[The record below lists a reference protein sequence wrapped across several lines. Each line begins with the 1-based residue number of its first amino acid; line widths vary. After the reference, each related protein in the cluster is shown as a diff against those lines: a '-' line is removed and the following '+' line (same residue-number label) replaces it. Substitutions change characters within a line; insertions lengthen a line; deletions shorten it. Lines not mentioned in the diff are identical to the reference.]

1 MANTQKSKLVIPMYN
16 HWEKLADSEL
26 RRCLLDFKEYCKQKI
41 IINKQGHAVPFELNE
56 AQEAVA
62 ELILPFTFA
71 KIPEPVT
78 LVIHKSRQMGI
89 SVLLSALE
97 QYIVSRKKNINL
109 SHIFPTEDLAKSFF
123 QEKWL
128 TLLEATHPQLLPDCY
143 ATTSPPYVKVRDYLG
158 TSMNCNVRISSA
170 ESRGS
175 SRGQPLDDNTPLLT
189 PDGFKRIGDIEVGD
203 TVLSGDG
210 EPTKVLNVYHKG
222 LKPMYRLT
230 LMDGSTVDSSIEH
243 KWEVC
248 LREDRAN
255 KKVITT
261 GEMLDMVNAG
271 RKVNIEVGGVVGLPD
286 KDLPLD
292 PYRFGLILGDGD
304 INKNGMAHITSM
316 DKEILDLFDGTIHKT
331 KNKSVVKTCRGLS
344 HIFRGLGLAHKRSW
358 EKFIPEAYLVAGI
371 EQRKE
376 LLAGLMDTDGS
387 ISTYKRERGI
397 SAKTEFSTT
406 SKRLAEDVKC
416 LVKSLGGYCAISVRD
431 RGDVVINGVKS
442 RARRQYRLTVTTPF
456 CPFKIKRKA
465 EKWIPARRKYTLGV
479 KSVVPLNTCVPATC
493 IEVEAD
499 CHTYL
504 AGKELVRTHNTNQ
517 IVMLD
522 EYAYY
527 GNVSNIERGVLAT
540 QPKTGMVLT
549 VYVSTAN
556 GANHF
561 YDVVK
566 QSQQPNSRIKHLFLP
581 WHMLKEYEI
590 KPDKNSRLYDL
601 DNYVPTEY
609 DLKLMD
615 IFEHEGYP
623 VETWLPKINF
633 YDITLEKEAKGD
645 QDYMFENYPSTPEES
660 FSATGRPVL
669 PAKAINYWI
678 EQEHPTIF
686 IDQFLNEKTN
696 KIEML
701 PAPRSSI
708 KQFKPPIRGHK
719 YWLAIDPSSG
729 YAADR
734 SAGVVVDMDTLEE
747 VAFFTDYIEQT
758 ELAELA
764 VNLGTYYN
772 KAVIIPE
779 RNMGE
784 TMIEFIRQIGYP
796 RLYIDTQN
804 SSRVIK
810 YGVRTTRPVK
820 NEAIKKFKFLL
831 NNGLYKPHD
840 LQFLKEA
847 QHFNWV
853 QLPSGGYRA
862 EATGVDD
869 DGQPWHDDAVLSRL
883 ILMMAIDMGKFKKY
897 MRPKQQV
904 QAQQ

>member
-1 MANTQKSKLVIPMYN
+1 MYN

-62 ELILPFTFA
+62 ELILPLTFA

-158 TSMNCNVRISSA
+158 TSMNCNIRISSA

-175 SRGQPLDDNTPLLT
+175 SRGQ
-189 PDGFKRIGDIEVGD
+189 
-203 TVLSGDG
+203 
-210 EPTKVLNVYHKG
+210 
-222 LKPMYRLT
+222 
-230 LMDGSTVDSSIEH
+230 
-243 KWEVC
+243 
-248 LREDRAN
+248 
-255 KKVITT
+255 
-261 GEMLDMVNAG
+261 
-271 RKVNIEVGGVVGLPD
+271 
-286 KDLPLD
+286 
-292 PYRFGLILGDGD
+292 
-304 INKNGMAHITSM
+304 
-316 DKEILDLFDGTIHKT
+316 
-331 KNKSVVKTCRGLS
+331 
-344 HIFRGLGLAHKRSW
+344 
-358 EKFIPEAYLVAGI
+358 
-371 EQRKE
+371 
-376 LLAGLMDTDGS
+376 
-387 ISTYKRERGI
+387 
-397 SAKTEFSTT
+397 
-406 SKRLAEDVKC
+406 
-416 LVKSLGGYCAISVRD
+416 
-431 RGDVVINGVKS
+431 
-442 RARRQYRLTVTTPF
+442 
-456 CPFKIKRKA
+456 
-465 EKWIPARRKYTLGV
+465 
-479 KSVVPLNTCVPATC
+479 
-493 IEVEAD
+493 
-499 CHTYL
+499 
-504 AGKELVRTHNTNQ
+504 TNQ
-517 IVMLD
+517 IVILD

-623 VETWLPKINF
+623 VETWLSKINF

-669 PAKAINYWI
+669 PAKAINYWLD
-678 EQEHPTIF
+678 QEHPTIF

-847 QHFNWV
+847 QHFNWI

-904 QAQQ
+904 QAQ